1 MHAKDREPSTHL
13 SDLLVADPDPRTEL
27 AAPAEQTGRRSG
39 PPIPPDPPTGRR
51 SRRSRRKRRS
61 PLVKVVL
68 WLLVC
73 LFVLGAVP
81 VGAVLYVGWHLDHN
95 VHRIPGAFDGLTNR
109 PAKPTTGSAAHA
121 VNILL
126 LGTDRRS
133 DVPTTG
139 DDAAAPAWVPGAQRS
154 DTIMIVHISGDR
166 QTASV
171 ISIPRDSW
179 VPIPGHGY
187 GKINAAFSYG
197 GPSLAV
203 ETVEQLTGVRI
214 DHLAVIDWDGF
225 IALTDAVGGV
235 DVDVPTTVY
244 DSARN
249 ITWTAGRHHLDG
261 AQALNYVGQ
270 RYGLPGGD
278 LDRVARQQAFL
289 RSLMQTA
296 LHQKMRKDPK
306 MLYDFLDTVTQH
318 LSVDSGWSISSMA
331 KLVASLRD
339 LRSANIG
346 YLTAPVA
353 GFGQE
358 GDQSVVDLA
367 QKADRQLWQ
376 AVSEDRMQQWSAIHW
391 ADLTPD
397 VVN

>member
-1 MHAKDREPSTHL
+1 MESEHYAHL
-13 SDLLVADPDPRTEL
+13 GDLLVAGTDAPPEPQSDPP
-27 AAPAEQTGRRSG
+27 SG
-39 PPIPPDPPTGRR
+39 DSPEPPDAR
-51 SRRSRRKRRS
+51 SRRRRRKRRS

-68 WLLVC
+68 WLLAC

-81 VGAVLYVGWHLDHN
+81 VGAILYVGWHLDHN
-95 VHRIPGAFDGLTNR
+95 VHRINGVFDGLQNR
-109 PAKPTTGSAAHA
+109 PARPTTGTAAHA
-121 VNILL
+121 INILL

-139 DDAAAPAWVPGAQRS
+139 GDAEAPSWIPGAQRS
-154 DTIMIVHISGDR
+154 DTIMIVHIAGDR
-166 QTASV
+166 RTTSV

-179 VPIPGHGY
+179 VAIPGHGHA
-187 GKINAAFSYG
+187 KINAAFSYG

-203 ETVEQLTGVRI
+203 RTVEQLTGLHI

-270 RYGLPGGD
+270 RDGLPGGD

-289 RSLMQTA
+289 RSLMQA
-296 LHQKMRKDPK
+296 SLHQKMRKDPK
-306 MLYDFLDTVTQH
+306 MLYGFLDTVTQH
-318 LSVDSGWSISSMA
+318 LSVDSGWSVTSMA
-331 KLVASLRD
+331 KLLASMRD
-339 LRSANIG
+339 MRSADIG

-358 GDQSVVDLA
+358 GAQSVVYLA
-367 QKADRQLWQ
+367 RKTDKTLWQ
-376 AVSEDRMQQWSAIHW
+376 AVRDDRMQQWSAIHW